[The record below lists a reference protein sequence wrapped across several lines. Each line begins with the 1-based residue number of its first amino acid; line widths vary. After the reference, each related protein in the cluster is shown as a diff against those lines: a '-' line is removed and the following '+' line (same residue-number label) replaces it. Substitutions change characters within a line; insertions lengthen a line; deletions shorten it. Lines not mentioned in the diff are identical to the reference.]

1 MDRLDGELMELLDEI
16 KFDFEAIDGC
26 GSVTE
31 NGKYIPN
38 SQVALNLAKNSL
50 RVSEILYKFESEE
63 E

>member
-16 KFDFEAIDGC
+16 KFDFEAIDGG

-38 SQVALNLAKNSL
+38 SQVALDLAQKAL
-50 RVSEILYKFESEE
+50 RVSEILYKYELEE
-63 E
+63 